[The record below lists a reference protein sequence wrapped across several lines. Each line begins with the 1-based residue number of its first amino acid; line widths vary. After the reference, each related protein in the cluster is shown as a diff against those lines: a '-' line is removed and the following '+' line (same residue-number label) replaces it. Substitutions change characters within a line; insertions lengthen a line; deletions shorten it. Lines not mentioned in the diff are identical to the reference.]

1 MSTEDATRTLYI
13 RDVPE
18 DVHATLR
25 TRAAAEGM
33 AVSAYVLRLLRE
45 EAETPTVAEVFAR
58 RREPV
63 ALTNAEI
70 LDAIREGR
78 R

>member
-1 MSTEDATRTLYI
+1 MSSRSLYV

-18 DVHATLR
+18 DTHAVLR
-25 TRAAAEGM
+25 ARAAGEGM
-33 AVSAYVLRLLRE
+33 SVSAYVLRLIRE
-45 EAETPTVAEVFAR
+45 DTERPTVAEVFAR

-63 ALTNAEI
+63 ALTDDEI
-70 LDAIREGR
+70 VSAIHEGR